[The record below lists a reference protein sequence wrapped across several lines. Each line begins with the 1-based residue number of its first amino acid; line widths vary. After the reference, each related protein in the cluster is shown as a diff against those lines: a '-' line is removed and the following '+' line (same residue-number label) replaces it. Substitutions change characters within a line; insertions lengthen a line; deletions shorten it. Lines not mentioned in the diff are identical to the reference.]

1 MEFKFQRRSCKL
13 SFLFLPRRQSAPE
26 SLLAGFMKSSGL
38 LLSNLWVTTHCT
50 KDTLLLKPRD
60 NTLSLKTSI
69 EKKGGIRSYD
79 TIKVAALILRQ
90 KSKPVFS
97 WYVDVNDQWFLVRNS
112 DFFIKAKYCH
122 LLFQQKALK
131 KENQDILSKFCLAD
145 LYCKKRK
152 KKQTYKQKCSLQRR
166 VPFIST
172 NH

>member
-1 MEFKFQRRSCKL
+1 MVIDGDDISDDIITLGTCLHSRSFPLRADWRKYDSSVHGEPQVEFKSQRRSCKL
-13 SFLFLPRRQSAPE
+13 SFLFPPRRQSVPA

-38 LLSNLWVTTHCT
+38 LLSNLRETTHCT

-69 EKKGGIRSYD
+69 EKKGGRRSYD
-79 TIKVAALILRQ
+79 TIKVDALILRQ

-122 LLFQQKALK
+122 LLF
-131 KENQDILSKFCLAD
+131 
-145 LYCKKRK
+145 
-152 KKQTYKQKCSLQRR
+152 
-166 VPFIST
+166 
-172 NH
+172 